1 MSIFQKYSIREINTL
16 RTVVKSQHMKHY
28 PKEKV
33 TDHEADRIIESLSEQ
48 AREKL
53 YQLAVDYGITKL

>member
-1 MSIFQKYSIREINTL
+1 MTLFTRLSIKEVDTL

-28 PKEKV
+28 PQEFV
-33 TDHEADRIIESLSEQ
+33 TNHEADRIIESLSEM

-53 YQLAVDYGITKL
+53 SKLAGEEGSTE